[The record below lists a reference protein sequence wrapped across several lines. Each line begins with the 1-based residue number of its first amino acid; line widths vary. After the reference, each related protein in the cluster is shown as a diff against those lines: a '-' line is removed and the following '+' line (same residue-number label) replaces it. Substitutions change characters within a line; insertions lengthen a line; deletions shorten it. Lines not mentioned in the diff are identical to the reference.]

1 MKRTIPTFI
10 MLAALSALV
19 FAGCY
24 RTPEQR
30 AAHFVDR
37 ISEELKLNDAQKVH
51 LDKIKDEFLAKR
63 LEMTKDRDE
72 VYDVAIGLM
81 KSDMI
86 DRAKLD
92 ALTEKSQGRTG
103 DAVKFFFAKFAEF
116 HDMLTPEQRTKVTE
130 HLKEHREKHRR

>member
-1 MKRTIPTFI
+1 MKRTIPIFI
-10 MLAALSALV
+10 VLAVLSALV
-19 FAGCY
+19 FTGCY

-37 ISEELKLNDAQKVH
+37 ISDELKLNDAQKIH
-51 LDKIKDEFLAKR
+51 LDRIKDEFLAKR
-63 LEMTKDRDE
+63 LEMIRDRNE
-72 VYDVAIGLM
+72 VYDEAIGFM
-81 KSDMI
+81 KSDTI

-116 HDMLTPEQRTKVTE
+116 HDMLTPEQRAKVAE
-130 HLKEHREKHRR
+130 HLNEHREKHRR